1 MEMSGAPAMA
11 TSWQDEDEELKAGGA
26 KGLGNRPRFSFSE
39 IKMLLEQVR
48 RNRYILLSESREG
61 RVGGGFRFMPFVLLG
76 REAADG
82 ASKDICDH
90 QRQRRNA
97 NMGALFVGRPGP
109 RKAKTCKRLTPSQ
122 LHWK

>member
-48 RNRYILLSESREG
+48 RNRYILLSESRG
-61 RVGGGFRFMPFVLLG
+61 VFRFMPPFCV
-76 REAADG
+76 
-82 ASKDICDH
+82 
-90 QRQRRNA
+90 
-97 NMGALFVGRPGP
+97 VGP
-109 RKAKTCKRLTPSQ
+109 RSG
-122 LHWK
+122 